1 MIRITRPLTTT
12 PAPKWLCDQE
22 DFIIITIIY
31 RSNYIVL
38 AGGCEG
44 RGDLHRILAPPSVS
58 QLWLLSL
65 LCAVRRVSH
74 QTDGSWAERRGLC
87 PGPRHDRI
95 SAARGAGPASRRRT
109 EPVGDNIY
117 SIYSI

>member
-12 PAPKWLCDQE
+12 PAPAPVWSCDQE

-44 RGDLHRILAPPSVS
+44 RGDLQRILAPSVS
-58 QLWLLSL
+58 QLSLLSL
-65 LCAVRRVSH
+65 LCSPCLPS
-74 QTDGSWAERRGLC
+74 D
-87 PGPRHDRI
+87 
-95 SAARGAGPASRRRT
+95 
-109 EPVGDNIY
+109 
-117 SIYSI
+117 

>member
-12 PAPKWLCDQE
+12 PAPAAPRTWSCDLE

-31 RSNYIVL
+31 KSNYIVL
-38 AGGCEG
+38 AGRCEE
-44 RGDLHRILAPPSVS
+44 RGDLQRILAPSVS
-58 QLWLLSL
+58 QLWLL
-65 LCAVRRVSH
+65 CRVSH

-117 SIYSI
+117 SIYSIYSI

>member
-12 PAPKWLCDQE
+12 PAPVWSCDQE

-31 RSNYIVL
+31 NSNYIVL

-44 RGDLHRILAPPSVS
+44 RGDLHRILAPSVS

-87 PGPRHDRI
+87 PGPRHDPI